1 LFLHFYYLECAFPS
15 WLGLRHGIALFLLV
29 RTLVSYGRAN
39 TRNLPSAVTASSPQK
54 KTAKS
59 VLAVPSN
66 ESKGNTRATNA
77 SQTVPQNVVFVHA
90 GDDPGGGPKLP
101 IKY

>member
-1 LFLHFYYLECAFPS
+1 LFLHFHYLECAFPI

-39 TRNLPSAVTASSPQK
+39 TRDFPSAVTASSPQK

-59 VLAVPSN
+59 VVAAPSN
-66 ESKGNTRATNA
+66 ESKVIQEQ
-77 SQTVPQNVVFVHA
+77 QTLDKWYHEMGHLSTPEMA
-90 GDDPGGGPKLP
+90 
-101 IKY
+101 